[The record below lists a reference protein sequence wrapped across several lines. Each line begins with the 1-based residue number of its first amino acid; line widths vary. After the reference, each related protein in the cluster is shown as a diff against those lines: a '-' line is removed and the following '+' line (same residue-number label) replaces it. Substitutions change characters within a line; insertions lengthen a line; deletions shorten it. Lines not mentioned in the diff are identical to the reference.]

1 MKKPRFRTL
10 TYAGVGL
17 AGLAAFLYAEEV
29 KTEEAKVENIESKIA
44 YDHSEIANSGQ
55 LVMSY
60 ADVVEQVLPSVA
72 SISTFAKP
80 GQQRGPGGQRQ
91 LDEEDLEALPPM
103 FREFFRDYMERNGP
117 QGEEQ
122 QSPRNQRRQR
132 QQAPVRTG
140 LGSGFVLTEDGYI
153 VTNNHV
159 VDNSDELK
167 VTVGNASREYTA
179 KVVGKDPQ
187 SDVALIKI
195 DAKGLIPAKIGDSSK
210 VRVGDVV
217 LAMGSPMGLDQSVT
231 QGIVSAKGRSQLQ
244 ILSGQGQM
252 GGYEDFIQTDAAI
265 NPGNSGGPLVDAKG
279 RVIGVNTA
287 IQTRT
292 GMFAGIGLSIPSN
305 MAVAIALDLA
315 GDGKVERGFLGIQMG
330 DVDSG
335 MAEFLGLKDD
345 RGVTVTAVVDDSP
358 AAKAGFQSGDVIVTV
373 DGSEVEDYV
382 KLRLLIGSKRSG
394 ETVKFGA
401 KRFNEETKKPEDIEL
416 QAVLQSLDG
425 EKVLAGMQRGPG
437 GQNAPALKGNEF
449 LKGVRV
455 VSLNEQLRAD
465 YGVPEEVEGLVVTS
479 VEEDSPAGKVGLL
492 EGDVITKVNRKA
504 VKTTAEAKS
513 LRGEAG
519 SVMLLEIFREGQTKF
534 LPVKN

>member
-1 MKKPRFRTL
+1 MKMPRYRTL
-10 TYAGVGL
+10 TYAGIGL
-17 AGLAAFLYAEEV
+17 AGLAAILCAEEV
-29 KTEEAKVENIESKIA
+29 KTDEAKKVENIESKIV

-72 SISTFAKP
+72 SISTFVKP
-80 GQQRGPGGQRQ
+80 GEQRAPGGRRQ
-91 LDEEDLEALPPM
+91 FDEDELDSLPPM
-103 FREFFRDYMERNGP
+103 FREFFRDYLEKNGP
-117 QGEEQ
+117 REQ
-122 QSPRNQRRQR
+122 QPNPRSQRRQR
-132 QQAPVRTG
+132 QQSPIRSG

-159 VDNSDELK
+159 VDGSDELK
-167 VTVGNASREYTA
+167 VTIGNSGREYTA

-231 QGIVSAKGRSQLQ
+231 QGIVSAKGRSQLH
-244 ILSGQGQM
+244 ILSGQGQA

-315 GDGKVERGFLGIQMG
+315 GKGKVERGFLGIQMG
-330 DVDSG
+330 DVDPG

-373 DGSEVEDYV
+373 DGQEVEDFV

-394 ETVKFGA
+394 QKVKFGA
-401 KRFNEETKKPEDIEL
+401 KRFNEANKQPEDIEL
-416 QAVLQSLDG
+416 EAVLDALDND
-425 EKVLAGMQRGPG
+425 KVLAGMRRGGG
-437 GQNAPALKGNEF
+437 GQAEAAPKGNEF

-455 VSLNEQLRAD
+455 ASLTEQLRTD
-465 YGVPEEVEGLVVTS
+465 YGIPENVEGLIVTS
-479 VEEDSPAGKVGLL
+479 VDEDSPAGKVGLL

-504 VKTTAEAKS
+504 VKTTAEAKA
-513 LRGEAG
+513 LRGDAG
-519 SVMLLEIFREGQTKF
+519 SVMLLEIVREGQTKF